1 MLEYDLQ
8 DDCSL
13 NLLAQHLIEKLLQ
26 KFYPTCYPFVQE
38 ILNQYFNGQISP
50 GTVQV
55 EDALLNLVGIVG
67 KVQKEYKIKL
77 EKRLDVNYV
86 LQFIKTNKWAN
97 PEQSPIFRRRFLLIL
112 THWVKIVPKPVFFE
126 LFSAALESLRSL
138 GTPQAQAPGDDGVPP
153 LQMTTLE

>member
-1 MLEYDLQ
+1 M
-8 DDCSL
+8 
-13 NLLAQHLIEKLLQ
+13 
-26 KFYPTCYPFVQE
+26 
-38 ILNQYFNGQISP
+38 
-50 GTVQV
+50 QV

-97 PEQSPIFRRRFLLIL
+97 LEQSPIFRRRFLLIL

-126 LFSAALESLRSL
+126 LFNAALESLRSL
-138 GTPQAQAPGDDGVPP
+138 GTPQA
-153 LQMTTLE
+153 